1 MEWNFKIKMNLNEK
15 DEKGNCS
22 GFFKRSITRNRSEEK
37 GNYIFVIH
45 NRSFLFYKIEHF
57 GR

>member
-15 DEKGNCS
+15 DEKGNYS
-22 GFFKRSITRNRSEEK
+22 EFFKRSITRNRSEEK

-45 NRSFLFYKIEHF
+45 NRSFLLRYGPK
-57 GR
+57 

>member
-1 MEWNFKIKMNLNEK
+1 MNLNEK

-22 GFFKRSITRNRSEEK
+22 GFFKRSISRNRSEEK